1 MTDQLAQFEKAYKN
15 ARLEFTRNAKKTE
28 TELKRQL
35 NAARRKATTARN
47 RFDKATAGFEKAFER
62 KTKTGTAA
70 AKKQFKKVDKLL
82 KDARDELQITEQ
94 DKRRINQMVRDARA
108 YFIRAT
114 HTEKAVA
121 RLEREWGKRFGTKK
135 KKAPAPKKA
144 AVAKK
149 KAPAKKKAAA
159 KKKTS
164 SRKKVA
170 KKKAP
175 AKKKSVAKKKA
186 PARKKSAAKKK
197 PAAKKK
203 APARKKAAVKKKAT
217 KKRVTKKK
225 K

>member
-47 RFDKATAGFEKAFER
+47 RFDKATAGFEKALER

-121 RLEREWGKRFGTKK
+121 RLEREWAKRFGTKK
-135 KKAPAPKKA
+135 KKAPARKKA
-144 AVAKK
+144 A
-149 KAPAKKKAAA
+149 
-159 KKKTS
+159 
-164 SRKKVA
+164 VA

-203 APARKKAAVKKKAT
+203 APARKKAAVKRKTISRKKAPAKKKVT